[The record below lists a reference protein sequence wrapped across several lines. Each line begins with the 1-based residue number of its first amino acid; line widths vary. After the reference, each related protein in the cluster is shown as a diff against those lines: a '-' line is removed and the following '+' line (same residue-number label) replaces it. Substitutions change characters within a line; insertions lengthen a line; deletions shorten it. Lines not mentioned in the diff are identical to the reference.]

1 MPWVSYKGLLNAT
14 EQDLQS
20 LTQAALVDGY
30 FDLDLDCPEAISL
43 REDVRFLE
51 SFSEKI
57 FDTPTP
63 LKERYDFKTL
73 GRFRTTG

>member
-1 MPWVSYKGLLNAT
+1 MPRVSYEGLLNAT
-14 EQDLQS
+14 EEDIRS

-30 FDLDLDCPEAISL
+30 FDLDLDFPEAVSL

-51 SFSEKI
+51 SFSTKI
-57 FDTPTP
+57 FDIPTP